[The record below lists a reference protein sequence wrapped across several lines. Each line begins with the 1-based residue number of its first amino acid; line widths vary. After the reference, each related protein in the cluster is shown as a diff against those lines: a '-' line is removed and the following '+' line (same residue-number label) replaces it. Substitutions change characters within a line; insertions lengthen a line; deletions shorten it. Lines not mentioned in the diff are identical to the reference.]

1 MNKITRNSL
10 YTQQEALKILSVD
23 RVVLNKLVKEKTIQ
37 RVKSSKDKRY
47 SFYLKEQID
56 NYVNKAEEFYIES

>member
-1 MNKITRNSL
+1 MKITRNSL

-37 RVKSSKDKRY
+37 RIKSSKDKRY
-47 SFYLKEQID
+47 SYYLKEQID
-56 NYVNKAEEFYIES
+56 NHVNKAEEFYIES